1 MAPPRHRDRGFSR
14 RIQYGLFFGYVAAAM
29 GVVAG
34 IALILIARFDPLA
47 FEGIRGLALDATT
60 PVSALTRPIVRGS
73 GSVASDVG
81 GYFGAVSEN
90 KRLHEQLDQ
99 ARRDLIQARVLAF
112 ENVRLKRTLRLV
124 GGQTQPIVAARIV
137 GSDLSGTRRFA
148 TLAAG
153 SDDGIAPGQ
162 PVRSADGLVGR
173 IAEVGGHAARIVLL
187 TDGGSAVPLR
197 VARTGEPA
205 LAEGR
210 GDGALEIHSTTV
222 GGPGF
227 RRGDLL
233 VTSGVGGVYPPDLP
247 VAIVTGTSG
256 EIATARPLADPAK
269 LDFAVVLPQ
278 AAAPPPVEPPAG
290 RSRR

>member
-34 IALILIARFDPLA
+34 LALILIARFDPAA
-47 FEGIRGLALDATT
+47 FEGIKGLALDLTT
-60 PVSALTRPIVRGS
+60 PVTKVTHPIVRGG
-73 GSVASDVG
+73 GSLADDIG

-90 KRLHEQLDQ
+90 KRLHAELADAQ
-99 ARRDLIQARVLAF
+99 RGLIQARVLAF
-112 ENVRLKRTLRLV
+112 ENARLKRTLKLV
-124 GGQTQPIVAARIV
+124 GEQTAPIVAARIV
-137 GSDLSGTRRFA
+137 GSDLTGTRRFV

-153 SDDGIAPGQ
+153 SADGVASGQ
-162 PVRSADGLVGR
+162 PVRAADGLVGR
-173 IAEVGGHAARIVLL
+173 ITEVGSHASRVVLVS
-187 TDGGSAVPLR
+187 DGGSAVPLR
-197 VARTGEPA
+197 VVRTGEAA
-205 LAEGR
+205 LGEGR
-210 GDGALEIHSTTV
+210 GDGAMEIHSTIV

-247 VAIVTGTSG
+247 VAVVTGTSG
-256 EIATARPLADPAK
+256 EIATARPLAEPAK

-278 AAAPPPVEPPAG
+278 APSPPPVAPPQG
-290 RSRR
+290 HRR

>member
-34 IALILIARFDPLA
+34 IALILVARFDPLA
-47 FEGIRGLALDATT
+47 FEGIKGLALDATT
-60 PVSALTRPIVRGS
+60 PVTAVTRPIARGG
-73 GSVASDVG
+73 GSVASEIDD
-81 GYFGAVSEN
+81 YFGAVGEN
-90 KRLHEQLDQ
+90 RQLRKQ
-99 ARRDLIQARVLAF
+99 LAEAQRGLIRARVLAF
-112 ENVRLKRTLRLV
+112 ENARLRRTLKLV
-124 GGQTQPIVAARIV
+124 GEQSEPIVAARIV

-153 SDDGIAPGQ
+153 SADGVAPGE
-162 PVRSADGLVGR
+162 PVRAADGLVGR
-173 IAEVGGHAARIVLL
+173 IAEVGTHASRIVLVS
-187 TDGGSAVPLR
+187 DGGSAVPLR
-197 VARTGEPA
+197 VVRTGEA
-205 LAEGR
+205 VLGEGR
-210 GDGALEIHSTTV
+210 GDGAMEIHSTIA

-247 VAIVTGTSG
+247 VAVVTGASG
-256 EIATARPLADPAK
+256 EIATARPLAEPAK

-278 AAAPPPVEPPAG
+278 APIPPPVTPPQG
-290 RSRR
+290 HRR

>member
-34 IALILIARFDPLA
+34 LALVLIARFDPLA
-47 FEGIRGLALDATT
+47 FAGIRGLALDITT
-60 PVSALTRPIVRGS
+60 PFTTVTRPIVRG
-73 GSVASDVG
+73 GSSLAGDIAD
-81 GYFGAVSEN
+81 YFNAASEN
-90 KRLHEQLDQ
+90 SHLRAELAD
-99 ARRDLIQARVLAF
+99 ARRELIQARVLAF
-112 ENVRLKRTLRLV
+112 ENVRLKRVLKLA
-124 GGQTQPIVAARIV
+124 GAQPPPIAAARIV

-153 SDDGIAPGQ
+153 SADGVAPGQ
-162 PVRSADGLVGR
+162 PVRAADGLVGR
-173 IAEVGGHAARIVLL
+173 IAEVGMHASRIVLL

-197 VARTGEPA
+197 VVRTGEAA

-210 GDGALEIHSTTV
+210 GDGALEIHSTVV

-247 VAIVTGTSG
+247 VAVVTGTSG
-256 EIATARPLADPAK
+256 EIATARPLAQPGS
-269 LDFAVVLPQ
+269 LDFALVLPQ
-278 AAAPPPVEPPAG
+278 APTPPPLEPPAG
-290 RSRR
+290 RKR